1 MFRKTQVPILGIV
14 ENMSVFVCPHC
25 GGESHIFGHGGAR
38 RVAEELGAA
47 FLGEI
52 PLVPA
57 IRETSDAGVPIVAQ
71 APHSAEAKAFF
82 SLAENVAATL
92 KAPTRPAPRIVME

>member
-1 MFRKTQVPILGIV
+1 
-14 ENMSVFVCPHC
+14 
-25 GGESHIFGHGGAR
+25 
-38 RVAEELGAA
+38 
-47 FLGEI
+47 
-52 PLVPA
+52 VPA